1 LTPVTKIFVVLVC
14 LFAFI
19 FTPLA
24 ISFVARSHNWKALA
38 DQYDNAART
47 ALANERAALGTAAS
61 LESYYQRL
69 RDQDSLRVHDMEKQ
83 IADLEQKIEQLTR
96 EKEGLEASRASW
108 ESSAQTLTAQIAVTN
123 SVDKSLRE
131 DNKRLSASE
140 LDLRTRNDSLQSR
153 VQELSAN
160 AVTLAQQLRQK
171 IEELTAVRQEND
183 QLRKSLHLGQA
194 SEALTSTPTPTAKAT
209 TPTPHG
215 EIRGT
220 VTQVKANQGLASID
234 VGSSAGVTEGMVMAV
249 IRDSEYICD
258 LVITDKIDPTQ
269 SVGKITAEGA
279 RQIRPGDTVIDEQ
292 SLMAR

>member
-38 DQYDNAART
+38 DQYDTAART
-47 ALANERAALGTAAS
+47 ALANERSALGTAAS

-69 RDQDSLRVHDMEKQ
+69 RDQDSLRVRDMEKQ
-83 IADLEQKIEQLTR
+83 VADLEQKIEQLTR
-96 EKEGLEASRASW
+96 EKEALEASRASW

-123 SVDKSLRE
+123 SVDKALRE
-131 DNKRLSASE
+131 DNKRLGSSE
-140 LDLRTRNDSLQSR
+140 LDLRTRNESLQSR

-171 IEELTAVRQEND
+171 IEELTGIRQEND
-183 QLRKSLHLGQA
+183 QLRKKLHLGQP
-194 SEALTSTPTPTAKAT
+194 SEVFTSTPTPTAKGT
-209 TPTPHG
+209 TPPPHA
-215 EIRGT
+215 EIRGS
-220 VTQVKANQGLASID
+220 VTQVKANEGLASID
-234 VGSSAGVTEGMVMAV
+234 VGSSAGVKEGMVMAV

-258 LVITDKIDPTQ
+258 LVITGKVDPTQ
-269 SVGKITAEGA
+269 AVGKITAEGA
-279 RQIRPGDTVIDEQ
+279 RQIRPGDTVIDEE